1 MSSREILRHLVIQQ
15 KNQIEKGGDYIERS
29 ILPEVLDAFSD
40 NRVLILTGIRRC
52 GKSTLLKQIMQT
64 KTRYCYINFEDERLL
79 DFRAEDFETLNEVL
93 FEVYGMP
100 DIYFFDEIQN
110 IDRFETFV
118 RRLQDQ
124 GKKVVITG
132 SNATLLS
139 QEFGTRLTGR
149 YKLFEVY
156 PFSFAEFLR
165 FNRIGTGRDS
175 PYLIEERVRL
185 ISAFETYTQTG
196 GMPEYL
202 KNSDPDYI
210 RTLYDNILYRDII
223 ARYSIRRQRL
233 VRELVSMLAS
243 SISLPFTYNSLKK
256 TLGLKNAITVKEY
269 ISYLS
274 GAYLF
279 FELSKFDYSVKKQ
292 LNSPR
297 KIYMIDNAFG
307 ILNGFSCSPNTG
319 RLLENIVFVELLRR
333 ESKVYYYSGD
343 HECDFIIRCGRKIT
357 RAIQVCHELNNDNED
372 REIGGLLEAMDSFGL
387 LEGIILTSHQEE
399 TRKLGDSTIT
409 LQPVWKWLIEEST
422 GYTITLGHAE
432 KDKEKTPDRSRTG
445 TADQL
450 L

>member
-15 KNQIEKGGDYIERS
+15 KNQIEKGGDYLERS

-52 GKSTLLKQIMQT
+52 GKSTLLKQIMQK

-93 FEVYGMP
+93 FEVYGVP

-132 SNATLLS
+132 SNAALLS

-175 PYLIEERVRL
+175 PYLTEERVRL

-233 VRELVSMLAS
+233 VRELVGILAS
-243 SISLPFTYNSLKK
+243 SIALPFTYNSLKK

-279 FELSKFDYSVKKQ
+279 FELSRFDYSVKKQ

-297 KIYMIDNAFG
+297 KIYMIDTAFG

-333 ESKVYYYSGD
+333 GSEVYYYSGD
-343 HECDFIIRCGRKIT
+343 RECDFIIRSGRKIT

-387 LEGIILTSHQEE
+387 HEGIILTSHQEE

-409 LQPVWKWLIEEST
+409 LQPVWKWLMKKST
-422 GYTITLGHAE
+422 G
-432 KDKEKTPDRSRTG
+432 
-445 TADQL
+445 
-450 L
+450 